1 MVNHGARA
9 MVASRA
15 ICLHI
20 EAALVCEGKARE
32 ERYRVGEVVARPPVG
47 VALIKRICTRMV
59 LMHAHLV
66 WLYGI
71 HWHCYSWPGGDASTP
86 RNGTCNH
93 SGSKQRV
100 PKRSCHTPPCDEV
113 IVAKPRACLD
123 CSGLYALSQQKIG
136 KSARSTNKN
145 RDKSCLLYIIDYS
158 TVLNSLTW
166 LLVWRGT
173 ELARSSAVYIVL

>member
-1 MVNHGARA
+1 VVNNGACAMMV
-9 MVASRA
+9 SRA

-20 EAALVCEGKARE
+20 EAALSCEGKARE

-59 LMHAHLV
+59 LMRAHLV

-71 HWHCYSWPGGDASTP
+71 HWHCYSWLDRDASTP

-113 IVAKPRACLD
+113 IVAKPRVRLD
-123 CSGLYALSQQKIG
+123 CSGLSALSQQKIG
-136 KSARSTNKN
+136 ESASNTNKN
-145 RDKSCLLYIIDYS
+145 RDKGCILYIIYCTRYS
-158 TVLNSLTW
+158 IVWYGCWYGAALNYSA
-166 LLVWRGT
+166 
-173 ELARSSAVYIVL
+173 ARQYT